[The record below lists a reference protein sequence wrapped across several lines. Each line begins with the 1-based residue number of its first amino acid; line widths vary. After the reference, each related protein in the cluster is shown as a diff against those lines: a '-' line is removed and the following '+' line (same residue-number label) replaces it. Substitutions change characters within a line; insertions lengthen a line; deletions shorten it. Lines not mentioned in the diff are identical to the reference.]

1 MKLILRADVDNL
13 GRLGQVVKV
22 KPGFGRNYLIPQGL
36 AMMATA
42 ANEKAFAVERK
53 KLQAKMDAVKA
64 AASTL
69 AEKLAQAEVLI
80 RVRTGEADRLY
91 GSVTAATIVDA
102 LAEMGIEMDKRK
114 IDLDEPI
121 RALGEYKVQAKLH
134 HDVRPDITV
143 RVVKHDWVPGQ
154 DEKVAAEGQEQ
165 AEASEAPGVT
175 DANDAGQAQQ
185 EETA

>member
-22 KPGFGRNYLIPQGL
+22 KPGYGRNYLIPQGL

-42 ANEKAFAVERK
+42 SNQKAFEVERK

-64 AASTL
+64 EAMTL
-69 AEKLAQAEVLI
+69 AEKLAAAEVVI

-114 IDLDEPI
+114 LDLDEPI
-121 RALGEYKVQAKLH
+121 RALGEYSVQAKLH
-134 HDVRPDITV
+134 ADVRPEITV

-154 DEKVAAEGQEQ
+154 AIVEGQEQ
-165 AEASEAPGVT
+165 AEAPEATNT
-175 DANDAGQAQQ
+175 DDAGQAQQ

>member
-22 KPGFGRNYLIPQGL
+22 KPGYGRNYLIPQGL
-36 AMMATA
+36 AMVATA
-42 ANEKAFAVERK
+42 ANEKAFATERK

-64 AASTL
+64 AAQSL
-69 AEKLAQAEVLI
+69 ADKLVAAEIIV

-102 LAEMGIEMDKRK
+102 LAQMGIEMDKRK
-114 IDLDEPI
+114 IDLDEPL

-134 HDVRPDITV
+134 HDVRPEIAV

-154 DEKVAAEGQEQ
+154 DKNVAAEDQEQ
-165 AEASEAPGVT
+165 AEAPEAT
-175 DANDAGQAQQ
+175 NANDAGPAES

>member
-22 KPGFGRNYLIPQGL
+22 KPGYGRNYLIPQGL
-36 AMMATA
+36 AML
-42 ANEKAFAVERK
+42 ANASNQKSFEVERK
-53 KLQAKMDAVKA
+53 KLQAMMDAVKA
-64 AASTL
+64 EAQAL
-69 AEKLAQAEVLI
+69 ADKLSAAEVLI
-80 RVRTGEADRLY
+80 RVRTGESDRLY

-114 IDLDEPI
+114 LDLDDPI
-121 RALGEYKVQAKLH
+121 RALGEYAVSAKLH
-134 HDVRPDITV
+134 PDVRAEITV

-154 DEKVAAEGQEQ
+154 EAAEDQDL
-165 AEASEAPGVT
+165 AEASEAPGT
-175 DANDAGQAQQ
+175 TEANDAGKAEQ

>member
-22 KPGFGRNYLIPQGL
+22 KPGYGRNYLIPQGL

-42 ANEKAFAVERK
+42 ANLKSFEVERK

-64 AASTL
+64 EAQSL
-69 AEKLAQAEVLI
+69 ADKLAAAEVLI

-91 GSVTAATIVDA
+91 GSVTASTIVDA

-114 IDLDEPI
+114 IDLDDPI
-121 RALGEYKVQAKLH
+121 RSLGEYSIRAKLH
-134 HDVRPDITV
+134 PDVRSEITV

-154 DEKVAAEGQEQ
+154 ETAEGQEQ
-165 AEASEAPGVT
+165 AEAPEASGT
-175 DANDAGQAQQ
+175 NDAGQAEQ

>member
-22 KPGFGRNYLIPQGL
+22 KPGYGRNYLIPQGL
-36 AMMATA
+36 AMMA
-42 ANEKAFAVERK
+42 NESNQKAFEVERK

-64 AASTL
+64 EAQTL
-69 AEKLAQAEVLI
+69 AEKLTAAEVVI

-114 IDLDEPI
+114 LDLDEPI
-121 RALGEYKVQAKLH
+121 RALGLYTVEAKLH
-134 HDVRPDITV
+134 ADVRPEITV

-154 DEKVAAEGQEQ
+154 EEAEAQEQ
-165 AEASEAPGVT
+165 AEAPEA
-175 DANDAGQAQQ
+175 DDAGKAEQ

>member
-22 KPGFGRNYLIPQGL
+22 KPGYGRNYLIPQGL
-36 AMMATA
+36 AMK
-42 ANEKAFAVERK
+42 ANESNQKAFEVERK

-64 AASTL
+64 EAQTL
-69 AEKLAQAEVLI
+69 ADKLAAAEVVI

-114 IDLDEPI
+114 LDLDEPI
-121 RALGEYKVQAKLH
+121 RALGLYTVEAKLH
-134 HDVRPDITV
+134 HDVRPEITV

-154 DEKVAAEGQEQ
+154 DENVAAEGQE
-165 AEASEAPGVT
+165 AEATNA
-175 DANDAGQAQQ
+175 DDAGQAEQ
-185 EETA
+185 EKTA